1 MTIKECKSYNEMG
14 QVLGY
19 GYYNGRVKKAIIEFC
34 VLNNLDPDEII
45 RENSKKPNKC
55 LYCGKELEGK
65 GKYTKKFCDSSCAAS
80 FNNKGRVHSEETKIK
95 IKKALLNKIKL
106 SDGSNVVP
114 NLSTLIENGF
124 ILNPLNVKYDEI
136 YVPPFKYELK
146 TCVVCGKEFRP
157 SLTSSGLVS
166 HAKTCSKECNHQL
179 KSFKSKE
186 VMNKLISEGRHI
198 GWQSRNIISYPEQFW
213 MKVLENNNIDYK
225 HNFFIK
231 DRHYFLDFLININ
244 DKKIDL
250 EIDGKQHKYE
260 DRVDHDIERDKNLK
274 EDGYLIYRVEW
285 NSINTEEGSEKMKNK
300 INDFINCVDDSELE
314 QTEKDQLKNYLN
326 VGKKK
331 SSRQRCKELIK
342 KYAQPKY
349 GKYKSEKI
357 FSDAYGIRSTFSH
370 GDEINAFA
378 EEASRYIKFV
388 VLDVIKGYIQ
398 EKEKLECQNN
408 QQQ

>member
-80 FNNKGRVHSEETKIK
+80 YNNKGRVQSEETKLK
-95 IKKALLNKIKL
+95 IKKALLNKVKV
-106 SDGSNVVP
+106 SNGNEVIP

-124 ILNPLNVKYDEI
+124 ILNPLNVKYDDI

-179 KSFKSKE
+179 KSLRSKE

-300 INDFINCVDDSELE
+300 IIDFINFIEEC
-314 QTEKDQLKNYLN
+314 KNN
-326 VGKKK
+326 
-331 SSRQRCKELIK
+331 
-342 KYAQPKY
+342 
-349 GKYKSEKI
+349 
-357 FSDAYGIRSTFSH
+357 
-370 GDEINAFA
+370 
-378 EEASRYIKFV
+378 
-388 VLDVIKGYIQ
+388 
-398 EKEKLECQNN
+398 
-408 QQQ
+408 